1 MDDIYEN
8 IDEYNSNKKIEILI
22 IFRDMIADLLSSK
35 KTNLIVAELFITA
48 RKLNISLVFITQ
60 SYFAVPKTI
69 RLNTRHYSIMKIPSK
84 QELQQILLI
93 IGLILTFLIFIEYV
107 SQNHILS

>member
-35 KTNLIVAELFITA
+35 KTNFIVAELYITA

-107 SQNHILS
+107 PQNHILS

>member
-35 KTNLIVAELFITA
+35 KTNFIVAELYITA
-48 RKLNISLVFITQ
+48 GKLSISLVFITQ

-107 SQNHILS
+107 PQNHILS

>member
-69 RLNTRHYSIMKIPSK
+69 RLNTRHYFIMKIPSK

-107 SQNHILS
+107 PQNHILS